1 MARKYKVHLRRSKH
15 STPQATICGKIFRPE
30 IKVDWIYYIGL
41 VDCENYQRTKFYKEI
56 MKTLDWVNSAAA
68 WLR

>member
-1 MARKYKVHLRRSKH
+1 MARKYKSLLAESSI

-30 IKVDWIYYIGL
+30 IKVVWIHFIGL
-41 VDCENYQRTKFYKEI
+41 VDCENCQRTKFFKEI
-56 MKTLDWVNSAAA
+56 MKMLDWVIATAA